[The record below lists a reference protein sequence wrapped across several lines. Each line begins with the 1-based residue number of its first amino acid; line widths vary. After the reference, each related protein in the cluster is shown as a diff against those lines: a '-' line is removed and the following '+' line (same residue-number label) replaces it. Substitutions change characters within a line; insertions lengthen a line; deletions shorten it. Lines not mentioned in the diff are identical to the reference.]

1 VLLEELEFEKSLENF
16 NTLEELEF
24 LKAHLLEEIQKLKE
38 QLKRLEAESGAIAYK
53 REDLLRE
60 LRVDGSII
68 AYVSKEFRNDYEVML
83 CAVMHYEWALCYASV
98 ELQNDYE
105 IVYQALKKNPNQI
118 EWVSSELRNDAA
130 FVKMYVDYWVGEYKI
145 YQTLEEFLEVHPLLL
160 EKRSIEKLC
169 SGLKL

>member
-1 VLLEELEFEKSLENF
+1 MLEKIEFERSLEEF
-16 NTLEELEF
+16 NTLEDLEF
-24 LKAHLLEEIQKLKE
+24 FKTYLVDEIAKLKE
-38 QLKRLEAESGAIAYK
+38 QIQKIAKESDVVAYEK
-53 REDLLRE
+53 EDLLRE

-83 CAVMHYEWALCYASV
+83 CAVMHYEWALCYASA

-118 EWVSSELRNDAA
+118 EWVSSELKNDAA

-145 YQTLEEFLEVHPLLL
+145 YQTLEEFLEFHPLSLDK
-160 EKRSIEKLC
+160 ETIIENILI
-169 SGLKL
+169 SV